1 MGDDRERGI
10 VGMLRQAQ
18 QRFPKLLCRV
28 QLRPYHIKPP
38 LPKQDWDKLW
48 RTHLLTQ
55 RACLGVGV
63 LHLGCSCPLVISRA
77 APRAMCRVTACWVCA
92 DVSGSVFSSSM
103 PVVKWLTAS
112 RSAERS
118 LA

>member
-48 RTHLLTQ
+48 RLTHLLTQ
-55 RACLGVGV
+55 RACLGAGV
-63 LHLGCSCPLVISRA
+63 LHLGCSLSFGDQQGRTEGNVQGHSLLGMRRRLWQRLQQLNA
-77 APRAMCRVTACWVCA
+77 GGEVA
-92 DVSGSVFSSSM
+92 DSFQIG
-103 PVVKWLTAS
+103 
-112 RSAERS
+112 
-118 LA
+118 